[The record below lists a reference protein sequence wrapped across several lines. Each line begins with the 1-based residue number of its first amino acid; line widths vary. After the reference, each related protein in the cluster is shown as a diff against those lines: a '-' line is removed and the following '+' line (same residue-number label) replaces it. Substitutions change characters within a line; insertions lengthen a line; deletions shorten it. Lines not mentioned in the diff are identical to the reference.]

1 MQTLIPSRYRFSRRA
16 ALLVAAVVLFATV
29 PAGGSAYAGGANNVV
44 LATTTA
50 DGASLERSGLQ
61 VAFVGGPTAASENLA
76 QATSFDCTGCTTIA
90 VAVQAVLA
98 TGDPTVIAPHNA
110 AVAANG
116 GCTSCATYA
125 YAYQYVLTTAG
136 PVYLSPEGQARVV
149 ALRAEI
155 ADTAASG
162 LSFGDLTA
170 RLDELTAEFRA
181 VIDQQ
186 LVAAGTSVNGAAT
199 RHVDASPSS

>member
-1 MQTLIPSRYRFSRRA
+1 MKNLLPSRCRSWPRA
-16 ALLVAAVVLFATV
+16 TLLVAAVVLFGTV
-29 PAGGSAYAGGANNVV
+29 PAGATAYAGGANNVV

-76 QATSFDCTGCTTIA
+76 EATSFDCTGCTTIA

-98 TGDPTVIAPHNA
+98 TGDPNVVAPHNA

-125 YAYQYVLTTAG
+125 YAYQYVLTTPG
-136 PVYLSPEGQARVV
+136 PVYLSPEGQAQVV

-162 LSFGDLTA
+162 LSFDELTA
-170 RLDELTAEFRA
+170 RLDELTAQFRA

-186 LVAAGTSVNGAAT
+186 LAVAGMSVNGAAT